1 LRNIKKTK
9 NLILIIIISF
19 LLVIFFKSIKENRY
33 KRLEKKELNNLR
45 IKIKNCIDL
54 ENKNNRKLNENIEL
68 IEYCINKL
76 GIQN

>member
-1 LRNIKKTK
+1 MRNIKKTK

-54 ENKNNRKLNENIEL
+54 ENKNNRKFNENIEL